1 MADHDHAT
9 SSSHFKHDVFLSFRG
24 NTRYGFTA
32 HLFDAL
38 NRNGIKTFRD
48 DGGLRL
54 GDEISPKLLEAIEKS
69 RMSIVVL
76 CGDYASSR
84 WCLDELVKIM
94 ECKDKGRRVVPVF
107 YHVEPREVRHQK
119 NQYETAMIRHEERYG
134 RDSPMVA
141 AWRSA
146 LVAISNLSG
155 ASCNKN
161 K

>member
-24 NTRYGFTA
+24 NTRHAFTD

-38 NRNGIKTFRD
+38 IRNGINTFRD
-48 DGGLRL
+48 DRGVGF
-54 GDEISPKLLEAIEKS
+54 GNEIRPTLLEAIEKS

-76 CGDYASSR
+76 CGNYASST

-94 ECKDKGRRVVPVF
+94 ECKDKGRPVIPVF
-107 YHVEPREVRHQK
+107 YHVEPREVRYQQ
-119 NQYETAMIRHEERYG
+119 NQYETAMIEHENKYG
-134 RDSPMVA
+134 RDSPRLA

-146 LVAISNLSG
+146 LVAVSNLSG
-155 ASCNKN
+155 ESCNKR
-161 K
+161 